1 MVLTKDGVG
10 NPKTATLVRL
20 WHKFEDPYGTKKTAP
35 TDLSPDSLM
44 EVVKKLGRMSEKRE
58 DEKLENE
65 RDLTDIGTRMVYPK
79 QISRSIPADT
89 TPSLP
94 DDWVGLNWWNLRTTT
109 TSQNPTTPSSR
120 DEANTFNNAV
130 AFMLRP
136 AVDLTITDT
145 TVTPPIISV
154 ENETTEMEDSV
165 IQDKHSYIL
174 RLHMRRVHR
183 YLL

>member
-44 EVVKKLGRMSEKRE
+44 DVVKKLGRMSEKRE

-65 RDLTDIGTRMVYPK
+65 KDLIDIGTRWCTRNNSPGLS
-79 QISRSIPADT
+79 QQT

-94 DDWVGLNWWNLRTTT
+94 DDWIGSNWWSLQTLQ
-109 TSQNPTTPSSR
+109 SPATPSCR

-130 AFMLRP
+130 AFMLKP
-136 AVDLTITDT
+136 VVDLTSSDT
-145 TVTPPIISV
+145 TDTPPIISV

-174 RLHMRRVHR
+174 QLRMRRVHR
-183 YLL
+183 YLLYL